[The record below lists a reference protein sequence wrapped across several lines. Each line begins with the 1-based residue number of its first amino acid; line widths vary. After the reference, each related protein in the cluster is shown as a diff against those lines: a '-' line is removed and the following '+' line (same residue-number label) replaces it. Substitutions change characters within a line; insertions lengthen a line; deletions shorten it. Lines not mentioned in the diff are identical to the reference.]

1 MPANE
6 AKDAIRFLQQ
16 EISVQIDQSEKGRV
30 ARSEANLDGASHLG
44 AIIVSSDEPDSGNGL
59 AFRAVVELYDDAGH
73 QYEAE
78 IQGAVQRAGN
88 GGWTLARLSVV
99 DAGPLPK
106 GG

>member
-1 MPANE
+1 MPASE

-30 ARSEANLDGASHLG
+30 ARSDANLEGASHLG
-44 AIIVSSDEPDSGNGL
+44 AIIVSDDEADSGNGL
-59 AFRAVVELYDDAGH
+59 AFRATVELYDNADH

-78 IQGAVQRAGN
+78 IQGAVRRAGD

>member
-1 MPANE
+1 MPASE

-30 ARSEANLDGASHLG
+30 ARSDANLDGATHLG
-44 AIIVSSDEPDSGNGL
+44 AIIVSSDVPDAGNGL
-59 AFRAVVELYDDAGH
+59 GFRAVVELYDDAEH

-88 GGWTLARLSVV
+88 GGWKLVRLNVV

>member
-1 MPANE
+1 MPASEANE
-6 AKDAIRFLQQ
+6 AIRFLQQ

-30 ARSEANLDGASHLG
+30 ARNEANIDGATHLG
-44 AIIVSSDEPDSGNGL
+44 AIIVSNDEPDASNGL
-59 AFRAVVELYDDAGH
+59 AFRAVVELYDDAEH

-88 GGWTLARLSVV
+88 GGWTLSRLSVV